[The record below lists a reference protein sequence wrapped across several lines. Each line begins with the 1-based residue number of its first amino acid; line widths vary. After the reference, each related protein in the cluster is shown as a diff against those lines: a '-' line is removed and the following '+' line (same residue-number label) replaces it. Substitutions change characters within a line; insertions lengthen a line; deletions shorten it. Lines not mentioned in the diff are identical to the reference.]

1 MPPVFPH
8 ARSNRHRRERQGI
21 ILFTA
26 DKYLRWSEEAEIH
39 AAGIGDIWAKGLWR
53 EIASAYRELAQTEL
67 ERATNGTEKIEIDS
81 GARNGRS
88 IG

>member
-8 ARSNRHRRERQGI
+8 ARSNRQRCERQGI
-21 ILFTA
+21 FLFTA
-26 DKYLRWSEEAEIH
+26 DKYLRWAAEAEIH
-39 AAGIGDIWAKGLWR
+39 AAGIGNMWAKDLWR
-53 EIASAYRELAQTEL
+53 QIASAYRELAQTEL